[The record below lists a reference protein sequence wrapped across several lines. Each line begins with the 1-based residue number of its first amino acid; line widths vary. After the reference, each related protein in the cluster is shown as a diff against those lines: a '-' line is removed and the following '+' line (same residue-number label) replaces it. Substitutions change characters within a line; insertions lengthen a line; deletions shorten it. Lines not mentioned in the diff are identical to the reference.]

1 MIKQYLVAITLIGFS
16 IQPSL
21 FAQKTWFIDGYHG
34 GAYGHYPKLYT
45 SFINTQLQQH
55 PNWYINVELEPE
67 TWDSVKVWEPEAYA
81 TFAQWFADT
90 ASKRIEYVSPAYG
103 QSYLF
108 NISGESIIRQF
119 SYGMK
124 KIRQH
129 FPNAQFT
136 TYSSEE
142 PCFTSCLPGI
152 LSSFGYRYA
161 SLKNPNTC
169 WGGYTRAYGGET
181 VNWIGPDGSKLITVP
196 RYATEELVKNSTWQT
211 DAWTNSVKYYSA
223 ALAYG
228 VQHPV
233 AMCLQ
238 DAGWRNGPWLGRND
252 KGTVYTTWR
261 NYFENIAAPTTQ
273 DWRFS
278 QEDVLVG
285 LVWGSQELQRTAQ
298 KVRRAESR
306 LIQAEKMASLAGIYQ
321 QYKWP
326 DAAVDEAWR
335 TLLLSQHHDCWIVPL
350 SWVSRVNKWMANTDK
365 LTDSL
370 FSYSLTAMQKG
381 SSNTDITVYNTA
393 GVRRKELVSVVLPD
407 EVNSEQISVQNSS
420 NQLSSSF
427 IKKNDSTGKN
437 ELCFVANVPAAG
449 YASYKLINQP
459 AKMGMGAKA
468 TTSSNGEVALETD
481 VYKLVIAKNGLVKSL
496 FAKALNKEFV
506 SNSGNRK
513 FNEMKGFFYDE
524 NRMVSGQDEA
534 VSVVIKQNNPLQVSA
549 AISGKV
555 GVHPF
560 TQNITLTQGQRRI
573 DFEVRIDWQK
583 AEGIGDA
590 YAQKSGY
597 DAKDYHKAFYVDTAK
612 LSVSFPVQL
621 ANQKVYKDAP
631 FDVTESKL
639 GNTFYRTWDSIKNV
653 VIYRWVDIV
662 DTASGYGLALLS
674 DHTTSY
680 SHSKDFPLSLT
691 LAYSGSA
698 LWSGGYRLRGTTSVK
713 YALIPHKGTWD
724 NANLNEEATNWNEPL
739 LAAFGK
745 PANSTGKSLLDL
757 SGTGYELSSL
767 QFAGDTL
774 TARFYNASGTGKPEL
789 LKLNGTYT
797 TANWVELNGQ
807 QKAPAVRKGTAIE
820 AAMPRFG
827 FRTLQI
833 VGFKA
838 N

>member
-1 MIKQYLVAITLIGFS
+1 MVKKYVVGVAVLWLGMQS
-16 IQPSL
+16 AL
-21 FAQKTWFIDGYHG
+21 LAQTGWFIDGYHG
-34 GAYGHYPKLYT
+34 GAYGHYPKQYT

-55 PNWYINVELEPE
+55 PNWYINIELEPE

-81 TFAQWFADT
+81 TFANWFADT
-90 ASKRIEYVSPAYG
+90 AAKRIEYVSPAYG

-119 SYGMK
+119 QYGMQK
-124 KIRQH
+124 VRQH
-129 FPNAQFT
+129 FPSAQFI

-152 LSSFGYRYA
+152 LSSFGYKYA

-169 WGGYTRAYGGET
+169 WGGYTRAFGGET

-196 RYATEELVKNSTWQT
+196 RYATEDLVKNSTWQT
-211 DAWTNSVKYYSA
+211 EAWTNSTKYYSA

-238 DAGWRNGPWLGRND
+238 DAGWKNGPWLGRND

-261 NYFENIAAPTTQ
+261 NYFQNIAAPTTQ

-285 LVWGSQELQRTAQ
+285 LVWGSQELQRAAQ
-298 KVRRAESR
+298 KIRRAESR
-306 LIQAEKMASLAGIYQ
+306 LVQAEKLASLASIYG
-321 QYKWP
+321 QYNWP
-326 DAAVDEAWR
+326 KAAMDEAWR

-350 SWVSRVNKWMANTDK
+350 AWVGRVNKWIANTDK
-365 LTDSL
+365 LTDNL
-370 FSYSLTAMQKG
+370 FSTSLAALQSGADKT
-381 SSNTDITVYNTA
+381 NITVYNTT
-393 GVRRKELVSVVLPD
+393 GIHRKELVSITLPD
-407 EVNSEQISVQNSS
+407 AVNADKIDIQNSS
-420 NQLSSSF
+420 NQAVSSF

-437 ELCFVANVPAAG
+437 ELCFVADVPAAG
-449 YASYKLINQP
+449 YAFYKLINQP
-459 AKMGMGAKA
+459 FKKLIGAKA
-468 TTSSNGEVALETD
+468 NTSSNGEVILETNL
-481 VYKLVIAKNGLVKSL
+481 YRLVITKNGLVKNL

-506 SNSGNRK
+506 SNEVNRK
-513 FNEMKGFFYDE
+513 FNELKGFFYDE
-524 NRMVSGQDEA
+524 NKMVSGQDEA
-534 VSVVIKQNNPLQVSA
+534 VAVVIKQNNALQVSA
-549 AISGKV
+549 AIFGKV

-560 TQNITLTQGQRRI
+560 TQNITLTQGQKRI
-573 DFEVRIDWQK
+573 DFDVKIDWQK

-639 GNTFYRTWDSIKNV
+639 DNTFYSTWDSIKNV
-653 VIYRWVDIV
+653 VIYRWVDVV
-662 DTASGYGLALLS
+662 DTVTNTGLALLS

-680 SHSKDFPLSLT
+680 SHGANFPLSLT
-691 LAYSGSA
+691 LAYSGNA
-698 LWSGGYRLRGTTSVK
+698 LWSGGYRLNGRTAVK

-724 NANLNEEATNWNEPL
+724 SADLNAEASNWNEPL

-745 PANSTGKSLLDL
+745 PANSSSKSLVDV
-757 SGTGYELSSL
+757 SGTGYELSSM
-767 QFAGDTL
+767 QYKGDTL
-774 TARFYNASGTGKPEL
+774 TVRFYNASGTNKPTAI
-789 LKLNGTYT
+789 KLNGSYQK
-797 TANWVELNGQ
+797 AEWIELNEQ
-807 QKAPAVRKGTAIE
+807 VKAPAIQKGSAVEI
-820 AAMPRFG
+820 AMPRFA
-827 FRTLQI
+827 FRTLRL
-833 VGFKA
+833 VGFKQK
-838 N
+838 